1 MGEITIT
8 IAIVCGLMLA
18 VFLLVT
24 FVEDKRRKMRKK
36 SRREAE
42 KVLAG
47 QGDPMRKEQN
57 FMRRRNCM
65 GKSNCTGKM
74 NCMRKRRCTGK
85 TI

>member
-1 MGEITIT
+1 MAVGEITIT

-47 QGDPMRKEQN
+47 QGDPMRKEKEKELS
-57 FMRRRNCM
+57 FLV
-65 GKSNCTGKM
+65 
-74 NCMRKRRCTGK
+74 
-85 TI
+85 IW